1 MRFLIRWLIVA
12 IALFVAAS
20 LMPGINIEGTS
31 GWISVAIMALVLG
44 LVNAIIRPIL
54 AFLSCGILI
63 LTLGLFMFVINAL
76 TFWLSAW
83 IATNWFGAGFSV
95 DNFWAAFWGSIVV
108 SIVSFLISIIL
119 PDSNSSS
126 R

>member
-1 MRFLIRWLIVA
+1 MRFLIRWAIVA
-12 IALFVAAS
+12 ISLFVAAS
-20 LMPGINIEGTS
+20 IMPGINIEGTG

-54 AFLSCGILI
+54 TFLSCGLLI

-83 IATNWFGAGFSV
+83 IATNWFHAGFSV
-95 DNFWAAFWGSIVV
+95 DSFWAALWGSIVV
-108 SIVSFLISIIL
+108 SIISFLISLVL
-119 PDSNSSS
+119 PDFKS
-126 R
+126 RSR